1 MDTKLLEIGH
11 RLCAQRKKKG
21 LTQDALAEK
30 ANVSAQT
37 ISHAELGK
45 KAMRADTIIGVC
57 GVLEISADYLLFGN
71 TPPVDFSALN
81 SKISQLS
88 PEQHRCLEDIINS
101 FLTAVAPGEK

>member
-30 ANVSAQT
+30 ANV
-37 ISHAELGK
+37 
-45 KAMRADTIIGVC
+45 DF
-57 GVLEISADYLLFGN
+57 LLFGN

>member
-30 ANVSAQT
+30 ANDSAQT
-37 ISHAELGK
+37 ISHADLGK

-81 SKISQLS
+81 AKISQLS

>member
-1 MDTKLLEIGH
+1 MESCAVAGPKPTRFKFGYKEDNS
-11 RLCAQRKKKG
+11 LCRK
-21 LTQDALAEK
+21 
-30 ANVSAQT
+30 
-37 ISHAELGK
+37 IK

-71 TPPVDFSALN
+71 TPPIDFSALN

-101 FLTAVAPGEK
+101 FLTAVTPNEK